1 MKKKFT
7 IVAILLFSILFAQA
21 PAGFNYQAIVKN
33 AEGQLILNQNVN
45 FRFSIK
51 QGSSTSTPLFI
62 ETHQVS
68 TDNKSQVNLIIG
80 QGTASIGSLAQIDW
94 SLTPLYLGV
103 ELNIGN
109 GYITVSTND
118 LISVPYA
125 LYATKAGSTVIPNL
139 ADVLASGND
148 ATAKKITNLATPI
161 DPKDGVNIDY
171 LTSLKTKL
179 DNQEIKIKATS
190 DTLIKKGLIVPQI
203 EWEKELTS
211 PSTFNNR
218 VDLIQ
223 TKDEGFAILSLG
235 SNSNYTTSDKIIIS
249 RVTKTGTLLWQK
261 SFDRQALSMIPQR
274 IIETSDLGFI
284 ICGSGKL
291 VKLNSS
297 GNIVWQNNSLTQ
309 RRNFLNNLYQQ
320 NGTII
325 YCNGY
330 SIFKLDNYGNLIWES
345 NLVDNTSSINHIK
358 PTSDGGTIV
367 VGKTFVSIEKDF
379 DAIMIKVDVNGN
391 ILWSKTFGDIKPDD
405 AQRIIQTKDGGF
417 VFSGYTSND
426 SAASF
431 EIAVSWILK
440 TDSLGEIKWQ
450 KNLENFNFV
459 NYNILKNIEETDDL
473 SLIYVVSTDGHS
485 FIKLSPEGDFQW
497 KKNIKITKWYT
508 NYEMFSYLALT
519 NDKGLM
525 VTELVEEENLV
536 NGYSQPISTKL
547 KLVKLSYRL

>member
-139 ADVLASGND
+139 AEVLASGND

-431 EIAVSWILK
+431 EIAASWILK
-440 TDSLGEIKWQ
+440 TNSLGEIKWQ

>member
-139 ADVLASGND
+139 AEVLASGND